1 MRLSAALVGDL
12 KKIMEQE
19 ITDAETAIGTGIT
32 QATDG
37 LKLELRGLVTG
48 AGLGDRL
55 SKTWRGNV
63 YPKGGKSME
72 AAGFVYNNAPH
83 IVGSFATGVTIRP
96 KHSRYLAIPTQ
107 YVTRREGR
115 KVRPAD
121 FEEAG
126 IPLRYVPPQG
136 GRRFGLLVV
145 DNFRVT
151 SKGRARVASNRAIK
165 TGAGVTTVVMFI
177 LVPQTTLKKRFDVD
191 SVSQKWLDKVP
202 RLVLAGWPNQSNK
215 SA

>member
-12 KKIMEQE
+12 KKFMEQE
-19 ITDAETAIGTGIT
+19 ITDAETAVGTGIT
-32 QATDG
+32 EATDG
-37 LKLELRGLVTG
+37 LKLELRGQITG
-48 AGLGDRL
+48 SGLGDRL

-63 YPKGGKSME
+63 YPKGGKSLE

-83 IVGSFATGVTIRP
+83 IVGAFATGATIKS

-115 KVRPAD
+115 KVSPAD

-151 SKGRARVASNRAIK
+151 SKGRGRVASNRAIK
-165 TGAGVTTVVMFI
+165 TGKGVATLVMFFLI
-177 LVPQTTLKKRFDVD
+177 PQVTLKKRFDVD
-191 SVSQKWLDKVP
+191 SVSQKWLDKLP
-202 RLVLAGWPNQSNK
+202 RLVLAGWPNHSNK

>member
-19 ITDAETAIGTGIT
+19 ITDAETAVGTGIT

-37 LKLELRGLVTG
+37 LKLELRGQITG
-48 AGLGDRL
+48 SGLGDRL

-63 YPKGGKSME
+63 YPKGGKSLE

-83 IVGSFATGVTIRP
+83 IVGAFATGATIKS

-115 KVRPAD
+115 KVSPAD

-151 SKGRARVASNRAIK
+151 SKGRARVASNRAIQ
-165 TGAGVTTVVMFI
+165 TGKGVTTVVMFFLI
-177 LVPQTTLKKRFDVD
+177 PQVTLKKRFDVD
-191 SVSQKWLDKVP
+191 SVSQKWLDKLP
-202 RLVLAGWPNQSNK
+202 RLVLAGWPNHSNK

>member
-12 KKIMEQE
+12 KKIMAQE
-19 ITDAETAIGTGIT
+19 ITDAEIAVASGIT
-32 QATDG
+32 QVTDG
-37 LKLELRGLVTG
+37 LKLELRGQITG

-63 YPKGGKSME
+63 YPKGGRSIN
-72 AAGFVYNNAPH
+72 AAGLVYNNAPH
-83 IVGSFATGVTIRP
+83 IVGAFATGATI
-96 KHSRYLAIPTQ
+96 KSKNSRYLAIPTQ

-115 KVRPAD
+115 KVSPAD

-151 SKGRARVASNRAIK
+151 GKGRARVASNRAIK
-165 TGAGVTTVVMFI
+165 TGSGVTTVVMFFLI
-177 LVPQTTLKKRFDVD
+177 PQVTLKKRFDVD
-191 SVSQKWLDKVP
+191 SVSQKWLDKLP
-202 RLVLAGWPNQSNK
+202 RLVLAGWPDQSNK

>member
-19 ITDAETAIGTGIT
+19 ITDAEIAVASGIT

-37 LKLELRGLVTG
+37 LKLELRGQITG

-63 YPKGGKSME
+63 YPKGGRSIN
-72 AAGFVYNNAPH
+72 AAGLVYNNAPH
-83 IVGSFATGVTIRP
+83 IVGAFATGATI
-96 KHSRYLAIPTQ
+96 KSKNSRYLAIPTQ

-115 KVRPAD
+115 KVSPAD

-151 SKGRARVASNRAIK
+151 GKGRARVASNRAIK
-165 TGAGVTTVVMFI
+165 TGSGVTTVVMFFLI
-177 LVPQTTLKKRFDVD
+177 PQVTLKKRFDVD
-191 SVSQKWLDKVP
+191 SVSQKWLDKLP
-202 RLVLAGWPNQSNK
+202 RLVLAGWPDQSNK

>member
-1 MRLSAALVGDL
+1 MRLSAALQGDL

-83 IVGSFATGVTIRP
+83 IVGSFATGVAIRP

-145 DNFRVT
+145 DNFRIT

-165 TGAGVTTVVMFI
+165 TGSGVTTVVMFI

-202 RLVLAGWPNQSNK
+202 RLVLAGWPKTGVK
-215 SA
+215 S